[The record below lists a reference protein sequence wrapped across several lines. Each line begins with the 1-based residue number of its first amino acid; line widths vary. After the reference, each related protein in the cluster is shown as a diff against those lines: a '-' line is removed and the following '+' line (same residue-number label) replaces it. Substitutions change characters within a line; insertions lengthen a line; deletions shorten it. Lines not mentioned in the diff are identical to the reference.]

1 MPLEDQPVTPSLPDT
16 QALDVVL
23 RRSVRQVGRWE
34 SVAWDIAAVAL
45 RGDAG
50 DRPAGETVTYSGIPL
65 RLYRDQVEDYHMN
78 LASGDARLF
87 LICSRDPDDD
97 ALVPRLATLSQGEA
111 VDYMET
117 DDEVLSVPLAGTV
130 RQWAEAWAMLAPIP
144 APERKKR
151 RQRNDN
157 CG

>member
-23 RRSVRQVGRWE
+23 RRRVSQVGRWE
-34 SVAWDIAAVAL
+34 SVGWDIAAVAL
-45 RGDAG
+45 RGDAR
-50 DRPAGETVTYSGIPL
+50 DQPAGETVTYSGIPL

-117 DDEVLSVPLAGTV
+117 DDEVLSVPLAGSV
-130 RQWAEAWAMLAPIP
+130 RDWVEAWAVLAPIP

-151 RQRNDN
+151 RQRGGGCD
-157 CG
+157 